1 MSVLLYRSKTMKR
14 ILLAPVLF
22 WMVGCGEPPK
32 PEQAAPAA
40 AVSTVAPYLLSVVP
54 ARTVEAT
61 KFNAQADG
69 SSAFSVTG
77 KGFDRGSVITANGQK
92 MATVFG
98 SAGWLTATMPTGLY
112 EKAGAVAIKVVNP
125 NGKESNSFDFT
136 VTAKK

>member
-1 MSVLLYRSKTMKR
+1 MLRYRSKTMKR
-14 ILLAPVLF
+14 ILLTPVLF
-22 WMVGCGEPPK
+22 WIVGCAEPPK

-40 AVSTVAPYLLSVVP
+40 AATVSDAAPYLLAVVP
-54 ARTVEAT
+54 PETVEGA

-77 KGFDRGSVITANGQK
+77 KGFDRASVITANGQQ

-98 SAGWLTATMPTGLY
+98 NAGWLTATMPVGLY
-112 EKAGAVAIKVVNP
+112 EKPGTVAIKVVNP
-125 NGKESNSFDFT
+125 NGKESNSFDFK

>member
-1 MSVLLYRSKTMKR
+1 MKR
-14 ILLAPVLF
+14 ILLAPVMF
-22 WMVGCGEPPK
+22 WIVGCAEPPK

-40 AVSTVAPYLLSVVP
+40 ALSDAAPYLLAVVP
-54 ARTVEAT
+54 PETVEAA

-77 KGFDRGSVITANGQK
+77 KGFDRGSVIMANGQK

-98 SAGWLTATMPTGLY
+98 NPEWLTATMPVGLY
-112 EKAGAVAIKVVNP
+112 EKPGTVAIKVVNP
-125 NGKESNSFDFT
+125 NGKESNSFDFK